1 MNNRQIVADSFKELK
16 KMLHTDRL
24 TQKDV
29 DRGVKIITTL
39 EKLFTLQED

>member
-1 MNNRQIVADSFKELK
+1 MNDKQIIAESFKELR

-24 TQKDV
+24 TEKDV
-29 DRGVKIITTL
+29 SRGKKIITTL